1 MMISL
6 NDVDKHAKFRCLNIF
21 YVKLLSHISGE
32 VKSICII
39 FTAARESEQRN
50 IYYFLSICKTAFS
63 LHHRYAV
70 ILFML

>member
-1 MMISL
+1 MS
-6 NDVDKHAKFRCLNIF
+6 KYLNIF
-21 YVKLLSHISGE
+21 YVKLLSHILGE
-32 VKSICII
+32 VKNNLHFI